1 MYIHVYSCMLQCYKK
16 ISYKIMAE
24 KNIRFS
30 RVTMSRKLCH
40 NVTLKVMLLLQNG
53 QQYSLRNA
61 LKWFSDMSLLIKH
74 TLFISNI
81 SYFTDFPL

>member
-1 MYIHVYSCMLQCYKK
+1 MLQCYKK
-16 ISYKIMAE
+16 ISHKIMAE
-24 KNIRFS
+24 KNIRFT

-61 LKWFSDMSLLIKH
+61 LKWFSDMSLLIKP

-81 SYFTDFPL
+81 S